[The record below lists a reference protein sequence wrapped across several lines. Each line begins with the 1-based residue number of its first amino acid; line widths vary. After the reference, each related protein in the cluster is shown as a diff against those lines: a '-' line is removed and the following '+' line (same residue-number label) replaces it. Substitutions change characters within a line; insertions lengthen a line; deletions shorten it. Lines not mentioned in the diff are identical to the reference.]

1 MSSTQI
7 LLKKNLKTNNTDSFS
22 LNKSLN
28 KSMTQYDQSFDMSF
42 SKKSY
47 FKVKNNL
54 LDLSTDRFNDST
66 DNNNNNNTT
75 LSSKYLTIGNMAGQ
89 KIRQLVK
96 KYF

>member
-7 LLKKNLKTNNTDSFS
+7 SLKKNTDSLS

-66 DNNNNNNTT
+66 DNINSTT

>member
-7 LLKKNLKTNNTDSFS
+7 SLKKNLKTNNTDSFS

-66 DNNNNNNTT
+66 DNNNNTT

>member
-7 LLKKNLKTNNTDSFS
+7 SLKKNFKTNNTDSFS

-54 LDLSTDRFNDST
+54 LDTSADRFNDST
-66 DNNNNNNTT
+66 DNNNNNTT
-75 LSSKYLTIGNMAGQ
+75 LSSKYLTIGSMAGQ